1 MDKIR
6 EREVQSKRTLLI
18 ADDDVISG
26 DILSSFFEEEFN
38 ILRAYSGKETL
49 KTISTHLDIID
60 LVLLDIY
67 MPDGDGFTILK
78 ERQENLDIK
87 KIPFIVITGEADI
100 ERDCFRL
107 GVNDFVRK
115 PFSNPEI
122 IVARVKRMIELY
134 EDRSIIKEVKTD
146 KLTNLYSF
154 EFFKKFCIQFDEAQP
169 NILKDMVSIN
179 ITRFRL
185 LNELY
190 GKEYSD
196 EVLRHISKFLVD
208 FVDKVKGFASHTSG
222 GDFLM
227 YCSHQ
232 EDYQVFVD
240 SLLKHL
246 EKLINSSSVHLHIG
260 VYPNVDPSLD
270 KDIVIGRA
278 HNVANNVQGDSTIF
292 ALYDSKVEEKA
303 FFEEELINSF
313 KDSLKNKE
321 FKVFYQPKYNI
332 QGEKNRLSSAEAL
345 IRWIHPKCGMISPGV
360 FIPLFEENGFIQLL
374 DAYVFEEVA
383 RQQAI
388 WKEKY
393 GVYLPVSVN
402 VSRVDIHNPNLEKE
416 ILEAVDKVHVP
427 HDKYYLEITESAYSQ
442 DKQEV
447 ISLVNSLKEK
457 GFLIEIDDFGSGYS
471 SLNVI
476 SELPFDVLKIDMV
489 FMKKIDDHP
498 MNKDIVKM
506 ILSLC
511 KKMGATS
518 VAEGVET
525 EEHYK
530 FLKESGCDVIQ
541 GYYFSKPLPENE
553 FAALMERE
561 YQNGR

>member
-6 EREVQSKRTLLI
+6 EKEVQSKRTLLI
-18 ADDDVISG
+18 ADDDAISG

-49 KTISTHLDIID
+49 KTLSAHLDIID

-78 ERQENLDIK
+78 ARQENPDIK
-87 KIPFIVITGEADI
+87 KIPFIAITGENDI
-100 ERDCFRL
+100 ERDCFHL
-107 GVNDFVRK
+107 GVNDFIRK
-115 PFSNPEI
+115 PFSSPEI

-146 KLTNLYSF
+146 KLTNLYSI
-154 EFFKKFCIQFDEAQP
+154 EFFKKFCVQFDEAQP
-169 NILKDMVSIN
+169 KILKDMVSIN

-190 GKEYSD
+190 GKDYSD
-196 EVLRHISKFLVD
+196 EVLKNIAEFLVD
-208 FVDKVKGFASHTSG
+208 FLDKEKGFASHTSG

-232 EDYQVFVD
+232 EDYQSFVD
-240 SLLKHL
+240 ALLNHL
-246 EKLINSSSVHLHIG
+246 EKLINPSSVHLHIG
-260 VYPNVDPSLD
+260 IYPNVDPALD

-278 HNVANNVQGDSTIF
+278 MNVANSIQGDSTIY
-292 ALYDSKVEEKA
+292 ALYDSKLEEKI

-313 KDSLKNKE
+313 KNSLKNHE
-321 FKVFYQPKYNI
+321 FKVFYQPKYSI
-332 QGEKNRLSSAEAL
+332 QGDKNRLSSAEAL
-345 IRWIHPKCGMISPGV
+345 IRWIHPKYGMISPGV

-374 DAYVFEEVA
+374 DNFVFQEVA
-383 RQQAI
+383 KQQAI
-388 WKEKY
+388 WKDKF

-402 VSRVDIHNPNLEKE
+402 VSRVDIHNPNLESE
-416 ILEAVDKVHVP
+416 ILEAVDKAHVP
-427 HDKYYLEITESAYSQ
+427 HNKYYLEITESAYSQ

-447 ISLVNSLKEK
+447 INLVHSLKEK

-489 FMKKIDDHP
+489 FMKKINDHP

-506 ILSLC
+506 ILDIT
-511 KKMGATS
+511 KKIGATS

-530 FLKESGCDVIQ
+530 FLKECGCDVIQ

-553 FAALMERE
+553 FTALMERE
-561 YQNGR
+561 HKNEH

>member
-169 NILKDMVSIN
+169 DILKDMVSIN

-190 GKEYSD
+190 GKGYSD
-196 EVLRHISKFLVD
+196 EVLRHISKFL
-208 FVDKVKGFASHTSG
+208 H
-222 GDFLM
+222 
-227 YCSHQ
+227 
-232 EDYQVFVD
+232 
-240 SLLKHL
+240 
-246 EKLINSSSVHLHIG
+246 
-260 VYPNVDPSLD
+260 
-270 KDIVIGRA
+270 
-278 HNVANNVQGDSTIF
+278 
-292 ALYDSKVEEKA
+292 
-303 FFEEELINSF
+303 
-313 KDSLKNKE
+313 
-321 FKVFYQPKYNI
+321 
-332 QGEKNRLSSAEAL
+332 
-345 IRWIHPKCGMISPGV
+345 
-360 FIPLFEENGFIQLL
+360 
-374 DAYVFEEVA
+374 
-383 RQQAI
+383 
-388 WKEKY
+388 
-393 GVYLPVSVN
+393 
-402 VSRVDIHNPNLEKE
+402 
-416 ILEAVDKVHVP
+416 
-427 HDKYYLEITESAYSQ
+427 
-442 DKQEV
+442 
-447 ISLVNSLKEK
+447 
-457 GFLIEIDDFGSGYS
+457 
-471 SLNVI
+471 
-476 SELPFDVLKIDMV
+476 
-489 FMKKIDDHP
+489 
-498 MNKDIVKM
+498 
-506 ILSLC
+506 
-511 KKMGATS
+511 
-518 VAEGVET
+518 
-525 EEHYK
+525 
-530 FLKESGCDVIQ
+530 
-541 GYYFSKPLPENE
+541 
-553 FAALMERE
+553 
-561 YQNGR
+561 

>member
-26 DILSSFFEEEFN
+26 DILSSFFESEFN
-38 ILRAYSGKETL
+38 ILRAYSGKETI
-49 KTISTHLDIID
+49 KTLSTHLDIID

-78 ERQENLDIK
+78 ARQENPDLK
-87 KIPFIVITGEADI
+87 KLPFIVITGEADI
-100 ERDCFRL
+100 ERDCFHL

-154 EFFKKFCIQFDEAQP
+154 EFFKKFCAQFDEAQP
-169 NILKDMVSIN
+169 NVLKDMVSIN

-190 GKEYSD
+190 GKQYSD
-196 EVLRHISKFLVD
+196 EVLKNIARFLEE
-208 FVDKVKGFASHTSG
+208 FVDKVKGFVSHTSG

-227 YCSHQ
+227 YCTHQ
-232 EDYQVFVD
+232 EDYQSFID
-240 SLLKHL
+240 GLLNHL
-246 EKLINSSSVHLHIG
+246 ESLPNASSVHLHIG
-260 VYPNVDPSLD
+260 VYPNVDHNLD

-278 HNVANNVQGDSTIF
+278 HNVANNIQGDSTIY
-292 ALYDSKVEEKA
+292 AIYDSKEEEKVL
-303 FFEEELINSF
+303 FEEELINSF
-313 KDSLKNKE
+313 KQSLKNKE

-332 QGEKNRLSSAEAL
+332 QGEKNHLSSAEAL
-345 IRWIHPKCGMISPGV
+345 IRWIHPKHGMISPGV
-360 FIPLFEENGFIQLL
+360 FIPLFEENGFIQQL

-383 RQQAI
+383 KQQAI
-388 WKEKY
+388 WKEKF

-402 VSRVDIHNPNLEKE
+402 VSRVDIHNPNLGKE

-427 HDKYYLEITESAYSQ
+427 HEKYYLEITESAYSQ

-489 FMKKIDDHP
+489 FMRKIDDHP
-498 MNKDIVKM
+498 MNRDIVKM
-506 ILSLC
+506 ILALC
-511 KKMGATS
+511 KKMGVTS

-525 EEHYK
+525 EEHYR

-541 GYYFSKPLPENE
+541 GYYFSKPLPEND
-553 FAALMERE
+553 FTALMERE
-561 YQNGR
+561 YKNGR